1 MSTSTSSTRVQRPQN
16 IPVRRTKQMV
26 RLWLIF
32 VIVAL
37 ISEAISYIVNYPTT
51 HYTRIDPVWAAII
64 IFGMDATCFAAGM
77 LWLGRGRRPISR
89 IIYGSAAFLMGAFA
103 FQAGHGFIPTSITI
117 ALSFLIATLATIPRF
132 HVRRHYKQV
141 EIAISILIIVGALG
155 LAWAFRI
162 VSMYHPPLQIH

>member
-1 MSTSTSSTRVQRPQN
+1 MSSTSSTHVQQPQN

-26 RLWLIF
+26 WLWLIF

-64 IFGMDATCFAAGM
+64 IFSIDAACFAAGM

-103 FQAGHGFIPTSITI
+103 FQVGRGFIPTSITV
-117 ALSFLIATLATIPRF
+117 ALSFLVATLATIPRF
-132 HVRRHYKQV
+132 HVRHYKQV
-141 EIAISILIIVGALG
+141 EIAMGTWIIVGALG

>member
-1 MSTSTSSTRVQRPQN
+1 MSTSSTCVQQPQN

-51 HYTRIDPVWAAII
+51 HYTRIDPIWAATI
-64 IFGMDATCFAAGM
+64 IFGMDAACFAAGV
-77 LWLGRGRRPISR
+77 LWLGRGSRPILR
-89 IIYGSAAFLMGAFA
+89 VIYGSAAFLMGACA
-103 FQAGHGFIPTSITI
+103 FRIGHKFSPASAAI
-117 ALSFLIATLATIPRF
+117 ALGFLIAVLATIPRF
-132 HVRRHYKQV
+132 HVRHYKQV
-141 EIAISILIIVGALG
+141 EIAMGTLIIVGALG

>member
-1 MSTSTSSTRVQRPQN
+1 MSISSTHVQQLQN

-51 HYTRIDPVWAAII
+51 HYTRIDPIWAATI
-64 IFGMDATCFAAGM
+64 IFSIDAACFAAGV
-77 LWLGRGRRPISR
+77 LWLGRGSRPISR
-89 IIYGSAAFLMGAFA
+89 IIYGSTAFLMGAFA
-103 FQAGHGFIPTSITI
+103 FQIGHKFIPASAAI
-117 ALSFLIATLATIPRF
+117 ALGFLIAVLATIPRF
-132 HVRRHYKQV
+132 HVRHYKQV
-141 EIAISILIIVGALG
+141 EITMSVLIIVGALG

-162 VSMYHPPLQIH
+162 MNLYHPSM

>member
-1 MSTSTSSTRVQRPQN
+1 MSTSSTRVQQPQN
-16 IPVRRTKQMV
+16 MPVRRTKQMV
-26 RLWLIF
+26 WLWLIF

-64 IFGMDATCFAAGM
+64 IFGMDTACFAAGM

-89 IIYGSAAFLMGAFA
+89 VIYGSAAFLMGVFA
-103 FQAGHGFIPTSITI
+103 FQIGHKFIPASIAI
-117 ALSFLIATLATIPRF
+117 ALSFLTAVLATIPRF
-132 HVRRHYKQV
+132 HMRHYKQV
-141 EIAISILIIVGALG
+141 EIAMSVLIIVGALG

-162 VSMYHPPLQIH
+162 VSMYHPLLQIH

>member
-1 MSTSTSSTRVQRPQN
+1 MSTSSTRVQQPQN
-16 IPVRRTKQMV
+16 MPVRRTKQMV

-51 HYTRIDPVWAAII
+51 HYTRIDPVWVATI
-64 IFGMDATCFAAGM
+64 IFGMDAACFTAGV

-89 IIYGSAAFLMGAFA
+89 IIYGSAAFLMGACA
-103 FQAGHGFIPTSITI
+103 FRIGHGFIPASAAI
-117 ALSFLIATLATIPRF
+117 ALGFLIAVLATIPRF
-132 HVRRHYKQV
+132 HMRHYKQV
-141 EIAISILIIVGALG
+141 EIAMSTLIIVGALG

-162 VSMYHPPLQIH
+162 VSMYHPPL

>member
-1 MSTSTSSTRVQRPQN
+1 MSTSSTHAQQLQN

-64 IFGMDATCFAAGM
+64 IFGMDAACFAAGA
-77 LWLGRGRRPISR
+77 LWLGRGSRPISR
-89 IIYGSAAFLMGAFA
+89 VIYGSATFLMGAFA
-103 FQAGHGFIPTSITI
+103 FQAGRGFIPASITI
-117 ALSFLIATLATIPRF
+117 ALSFLVATLATIPRF
-132 HVRRHYKQV
+132 HVRHYKQV
-141 EIAISILIIVGALG
+141 EIVISTLIIVGALG

-162 VSMYHPPLQIH
+162 INLYHPSM

>member
-1 MSTSTSSTRVQRPQN
+1 MSTSSTRVQQPQN
-16 IPVRRTKQMV
+16 IPVYRTKQMV

-64 IFGMDATCFAAGM
+64 IFGMAATCFATGM

-89 IIYGSAAFLMGAFA
+89 VIYGSTAFLMGAFA
-103 FQAGHGFIPTSITI
+103 FQIGHKFIPTSAAI
-117 ALSFLIATLATIPRF
+117 ALGFLIAVLATIPRF
-132 HVRRHYKQV
+132 HMRHYKQV
-141 EIAISILIIVGALG
+141 EIAMSVLIIVGALG

-162 VSMYHPPLQIH
+162 MNLYHPPM

>member
-1 MSTSTSSTRVQRPQN
+1 MSTSSTCVQQPQN

-51 HYTRIDPVWAAII
+51 HYTRIDPIWAATI
-64 IFGMDATCFAAGM
+64 IFGMDAACFAAGV

-89 IIYGSAAFLMGAFA
+89 VIYGSAAFLMGACA
-103 FQAGHGFIPTSITI
+103 FRIGHGFILASAAI
-117 ALSFLIATLATIPRF
+117 ALGFLIAVLATIPRF
-132 HVRRHYKQV
+132 HVRHYKQV
-141 EIAISILIIVGALG
+141 EITMRTLIIVGALG

>member
-1 MSTSTSSTRVQRPQN
+1 MSMSSTHVQQPQN

-37 ISEAISYIVNYPTT
+37 ISEVISYIVNYHTT
-51 HYTRIDPVWAAII
+51 HYTRIDPVWAATI
-64 IFGMDATCFAAGM
+64 IFSMDAACFAAGV

-89 IIYGSAAFLMGAFA
+89 VIYGSAAFLMGACA
-103 FQAGHGFIPTSITI
+103 FRIGHKFIPASAAI
-117 ALSFLIATLATIPRF
+117 ALGFLIAVLATIPRF
-132 HVRRHYKQV
+132 HARHYKQV
-141 EIAISILIIVGALG
+141 EITMSVLIIVGALG

-162 VSMYHPPLQIH
+162 MNLYHPPM

>member
-1 MSTSTSSTRVQRPQN
+1 MSISSTHVQQPQN

-37 ISEAISYIVNYPTT
+37 ISEAISYIVNYPITP
-51 HYTRIDPVWAAII
+51 YTRIDPVWAATI
-64 IFGMDATCFAAGM
+64 IFSMDAACFAAGM

-89 IIYGSAAFLMGAFA
+89 VIYGSAAFLMGAFA
-103 FQAGHGFIPTSITI
+103 FQVGRGFIPASITI
-117 ALSFLIATLATIPRF
+117 ALGFLVATLATIPRF
-132 HVRRHYKQV
+132 HVRHYKQV
-141 EIAISILIIVGALG
+141 EIATSVLIIVGALG
-155 LAWAFRI
+155 LAWVFRI

>member
-1 MSTSTSSTRVQRPQN
+1 MSTSSTRVQQPQN
-16 IPVRRTKQMV
+16 IPVYRTKQMV

-51 HYTRIDPVWAAII
+51 HYTRIDPIWAATI
-64 IFGMDATCFAAGM
+64 IFSMDATCFAAGM
-77 LWLGRGRRPISR
+77 LWLGRG
-89 IIYGSAAFLMGAFA
+89 
-103 FQAGHGFIPTSITI
+103 FIPASITI
-117 ALSFLIATLATIPRF
+117 ALSFLVATLATIPRF
-132 HVRRHYKQV
+132 HVRHHYKQV
-141 EIAISILIIVGALG
+141 EIAMSVLIIVGALG

>member
-1 MSTSTSSTRVQRPQN
+1 MSMSSTHVQQPQN

-51 HYTRIDPVWAAII
+51 HYTRIGPIWAATI
-64 IFGMDATCFAAGM
+64 IFSMDATCFAAGM

-89 IIYGSAAFLMGAFA
+89 VIYGSTAFLMGACA
-103 FQAGHGFIPTSITI
+103 FQVGRGFIPTSITI
-117 ALSFLIATLATIPRF
+117 ALSFLVAMLATTPRF
-132 HVRRHYKQV
+132 HVHHYKQG
-141 EIAISILIIVGALG
+141 EITMSVLIIVGALG

>member
-1 MSTSTSSTRVQRPQN
+1 MSTSSTHAQQLQN

-51 HYTRIDPVWAAII
+51 HYTRIDPVWAATI
-64 IFGMDATCFAAGM
+64 IFGMDAACFAAGV
-77 LWLGRGRRPISR
+77 LWLGRGSRPISR
-89 IIYGSAAFLMGAFA
+89 VIYGSTAFLMGAFA
-103 FQAGHGFIPTSITI
+103 FQIGHKFIPTSAAI
-117 ALSFLIATLATIPRF
+117 ALGFLIAVLATIPRF
-132 HVRRHYKQV
+132 HMRHYKQV
-141 EIAISILIIVGALG
+141 EIAMSVLIIVSALG

>member
-1 MSTSTSSTRVQRPQN
+1 MSTSSTCVQQPQN

-37 ISEAISYIVNYPTT
+37 ISEAISYIVDYPTT
-51 HYTRIDPVWAAII
+51 HYTRIDPVWVV
-64 IFGMDATCFAAGM
+64 FGMDAACFAAGV

-103 FQAGHGFIPTSITI
+103 FQIGHGFIPASIII
-117 ALSFLIATLATIPRF
+117 ALSFLVAACATIPRF
-132 HVRRHYKQV
+132 HVRRHRQV
-141 EIAISILIIVGALG
+141 EVVISILIIVGALG

-162 VSMYHPPLQIH
+162 VSLYHPPLHIH

>member
-1 MSTSTSSTRVQRPQN
+1 MSMSSTHVQQPQN

-37 ISEAISYIVNYPTT
+37 ISEVISYIVNYHTT
-51 HYTRIDPVWAAII
+51 HYTQIDPVWAATI
-64 IFGMDATCFAAGM
+64 IFSMDAACFAAGV

-89 IIYGSAAFLMGAFA
+89 VIYGSAAFLMGACA
-103 FQAGHGFIPTSITI
+103 FRIGHKFIPASAAI
-117 ALSFLIATLATIPRF
+117 ALGFLIAVLATIPRF
-132 HVRRHYKQV
+132 HARHYKQV
-141 EIAISILIIVGALG
+141 EITMSVLIIVGALG

-162 VSMYHPPLQIH
+162 MNLHHPSM

>member
-1 MSTSTSSTRVQRPQN
+1 MSISSTHVQQLQN

-37 ISEAISYIVNYPTT
+37 ISEAISYIVNYPTA
-51 HYTRIDPVWAAII
+51 HYTRIDPVWAATI
-64 IFGMDATCFAAGM
+64 IFGMDAACFAAGV
-77 LWLGRGRRPISR
+77 LWLGRGSRPISR
-89 IIYGSAAFLMGAFA
+89 IIYGSTAFLMGAFA
-103 FQAGHGFIPTSITI
+103 FQIGHKFIPASAAI
-117 ALSFLIATLATIPRF
+117 ALGFLIAVLATIPRF
-132 HVRRHYKQV
+132 HVRHYKQV
-141 EIAISILIIVGALG
+141 EITMSVLIIVGALG

>member
-1 MSTSTSSTRVQRPQN
+1 MSMSSTHVRQPQN

-32 VIVAL
+32 VIVAP
-37 ISEAISYIVNYPTT
+37 ISEAISYIVNYPTA

-64 IFGMDATCFAAGM
+64 IFGMDAICFAAGM

-103 FQAGHGFIPTSITI
+103 FQAGRGFIPASITI
-117 ALSFLIATLATIPRF
+117 ALSFLVATLATIPRF
-132 HVRRHYKQV
+132 HVRHYKQV
-141 EIAISILIIVGALG
+141 EIAMSTLIIVGALG

-162 VSMYHPPLQIH
+162 MNLYHPSM